1 MTRKTIFSGIQP
13 SGNIHIGNYLGAIKQ
28 WVSLQDSGEYNTI
41 FCIVDEH
48 AITTPQ
54 DPNILKKKI
63 MEIALIYIASGINPE
78 KSLVF
83 IQSHI
88 PEHAELAWILNTIT
102 PLGELQRMTQF
113 KDKSKEKG
121 LLAGL
126 LNYPVLMASDILLY
140 DTEIVPVGEDQVQHI
155 EFARM
160 IAKKFNSQY
169 SETFKIPEASMIK
182 EGKRIMG
189 LDDPKK
195 KMSKSA
201 PSPKNYIAILDEPET
216 IRKKISSAVTDSG
229 NEIKFDEKNKPA
241 ISNLLNIY
249 SLFSY
254 KDIKDIEKE
263 YKNKDYSAFKKDL
276 AEVIIAGL
284 KPIQEKYKELE
295 NNPSYVKNILED
307 GKRKAKAVASKKL
320 NEVKQKIG
328 LILP

>member
-1 MTRKTIFSGIQP
+1 MTSKKTIFSGIQP
-13 SGNIHIGNYLGAIKQ
+13 SGNLHIGNYLGAVQQ
-28 WVSLQDSGEYNTI
+28 WLKFQNSGEYNNI

-48 AITTPQ
+48 AITIPQ
-54 DPNILKKKI
+54 DPKILRKKI
-63 MEIALIYIASGINPE
+63 IEITLIYLASGIDPE

-113 KDKSKEKG
+113 KDKAKEKG

-126 LNYPVLMASDILLY
+126 FNYPVLMAGDILLY
-140 DTEIVPVGEDQVQHI
+140 DTDIVPVGEDQIQHV
-155 EFARM
+155 EFTRM
-160 IAKKFNSQY
+160 IAKKFNNQY
-169 SETFKIPEASMIK
+169 GKTFKIPEVSIIK

-201 PSPKNYIAILDEPET
+201 SSTKNYIAILDEPDI
-216 IRKKISSAVTDSG
+216 IRKKISSAVTDSD

-249 SLFSY
+249 SLFSDA
-254 KDIKDIEKE
+254 DIKELEKE
-263 YKNKDYSAFKKDL
+263 YQSKDYSIFKKNL
-276 AEVIIAGL
+276 AEIIINAL
-284 KPIQEKYKELE
+284 KPIQDKYKELE
-295 NNPSYVKNILED
+295 NNPSYVEKILKD
-307 GKRKAKAVASKKL
+307 GEIKAKEIACKKL
-320 NEVKQKIG
+320 SEIKQKIG
-328 LILP
+328 FI